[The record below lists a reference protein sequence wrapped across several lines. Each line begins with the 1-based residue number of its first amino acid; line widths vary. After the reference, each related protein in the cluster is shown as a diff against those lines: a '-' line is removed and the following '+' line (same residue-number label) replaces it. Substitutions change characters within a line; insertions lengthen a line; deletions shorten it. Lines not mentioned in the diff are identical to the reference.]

1 MFGPIWAIPFAGL
14 LLSIALIPLF
24 AADFWHRRFAL
35 VALLWCGAVLFPLF
49 WLRPTVLAGHAV
61 AETLLAEYLPFV
73 ILLGTLFVVAGGI
86 RLTGRIGGTAL
97 SNTGL
102 IAFGTAIASLIG
114 TTGATVLL
122 IRPLIRANQHRKHA
136 AHIFVF
142 FIFLVANIGGAL
154 TPLGDPPLFLGFLS
168 GVDFFWFARSLAPPM
183 GLLAILLLALL
194 YGLERLVFL
203 PREPPRPAAAA
214 GDRITIQ
221 GSANL
226 LLLLIVLGLVL
237 MSGVWRPGI
246 DIPIAGVEIGL
257 QNLVRDIGL
266 VVISL
271 ASLSLTSSDGR
282 RMNGF
287 SWFPIVEV
295 AVLFL
300 AIFITMV
307 PLIAM
312 LHAGAEGP
320 LAPLIALTRGQAGP
334 EPWRYFW
341 IVGGLSS
348 VLDNAPTFLVF
359 WHLAGGDAA
368 TLMARDAALLQAI
381 ASAAVFFGA
390 LSYIGNAPNFLVR
403 SIVEQ
408 QGLKMPSFLGY
419 LGWSSVVLLPCFALV
434 SWIFLLPH

>member
-1 MFGPIWAIPFAGL
+1 LFGPIWAIPFVGL
-14 LLSIALIPLF
+14 LLSIAFLPVF
-24 AADFWHRRFAL
+24 AAGFWHRYFAL
-35 VALLWCGAVLFPLF
+35 IALLWCGAVLFPLF
-49 WLRPTVLAGHAV
+49 LLRPMTLAGPAL

-73 ILLGTLFVVAGGI
+73 ILLGTLFIVAGGI

-114 TTGATVLL
+114 TTGAAVLL
-122 IRPLIRANQHRKHA
+122 IRPLVRANQHRQHA
-136 AHIFVF
+136 THIFVF

-168 GVDFFWFARSLAPPM
+168 GVDFFWFARSLSPLM

-194 YGLERLVFL
+194 YALERFVFL
-203 PREPPRPAAAA
+203 PREQPRPVAPP

-221 GSANL
+221 GSVNL

-246 DIPIAGVEIGL
+246 DIPIAGVTIGL
-257 QNLVRDIGL
+257 QNLLRDIGL
-266 VVISL
+266 VVIAL
-271 ASLSLTSSDGR
+271 ASLSLTSPDNR
-282 RMNGF
+282 RLNGF

-295 AVLFL
+295 VVLFL

-312 LHAGAEGP
+312 LHAGSDGP
-320 LAPLIALTRGQAGP
+320 LASLMALTQGKAGP
-334 EPWRYFW
+334 EPWRFFW
-341 IVGGLSS
+341 MVGGLSS

-359 WHLAGGDAA
+359 WHVAGGDAA
-368 TLMARDAALLQAI
+368 TLTTRDAALLQAI
-381 ASAAVFFGA
+381 ASGAVFFGA

-419 LGWSSVVLLPCFALV
+419 VGWSTVVLLPCFALV
-434 SWIFLLPH
+434 GWVFLLTP

>member
-1 MFGPIWAIPFAGL
+1 MFGPIWAIPFVGL
-14 LLSIALIPLF
+14 LLSIALIPLI
-24 AADFWHRRFAL
+24 AAGFWHRCFWLIA
-35 VALLWCGAVLFPLF
+35 VLWCSAVLFPLF
-49 WLRPTVLAGHAV
+49 LLRPMAFAGHAV

-73 ILLGTLFVVAGGI
+73 ILLGTLFIVAGGI

-97 SNTGL
+97 SNTAL

-114 TTGATVLL
+114 TTGAAVLL
-122 IRPLIRANQHRKHA
+122 IRPLVRANQHRRHA
-136 AHIFVF
+136 KHIFVF

-168 GVDFFWFARSLAPPM
+168 GIDFFWFARSLSPPM

-194 YGLERLVFL
+194 YALERFIFL
-203 PREPPRPAAAA
+203 PRERPRPAAPP

-221 GSANL
+221 GSVNL
-226 LLLLIVLGLVL
+226 LLLLLVLGLVL

-246 DIPIAGVEIGL
+246 DIPIAGVAIGL
-257 QNLVRDIGL
+257 QNLVRDLGL
-266 VVISL
+266 VAISL
-271 ASLSLTSSDGR
+271 VSLGLTSPDGR
-282 RMNGF
+282 RANGF

-312 LHAGAEGP
+312 LHAGSEGP
-320 LAPLIALTRGQAGP
+320 LASLIALTEGQAGP

-341 IVGGLSS
+341 MVGGLSS

-359 WHLAGGDAA
+359 FHLAGGDAG
-368 TLMARDAALLQAI
+368 TLMTRDAALLQAI
-381 ASAAVFFGA
+381 AAGAVFFGA

-408 QGLKMPSFLGY
+408 QSLKMPSFLGY
-419 LGWSSVVLLPCFALV
+419 LGWSAVVLLPCFALV
-434 SWIFLLPH
+434 TWVFLLTH